1 MNGVILY
8 ADDDV
13 LNNGTYENNLF
24 QKFNRSLDYS
34 ILPITNISDLEKTIS
49 SISTFRALLLDW
61 TFKRPSEDE
70 EMPEMNENPLDVLRS
85 KKIYSLV
92 YIYSREELA
101 NELQEELKGIFGT
114 EKIYFEKKA
123 SDFDEDQ
130 EFAKICRE
138 IASFEEKNKHME
150 IPFIWSQ
157 SINQSVQTI
166 FSELEQA
173 DPNWIKEVKET
184 AENDSADPVSEVI
197 NVFHNILNE
206 SLIQHKLLRNEL
218 KNYVPLQANVT
229 EENTAKLYNRIFYSH
244 LSKDAPVMTGDIFK
258 FNDTEYGILI
268 TPECE
273 VENRKDIQLEFLVFS
288 KDGFEEFLEKN
299 HSHNRKQNVFL
310 QLKDKKKEA
319 LKKIFNNDKLS
330 THLLPSFPFEEHQ
343 YDMTARIDFK
353 NAFTVKSKNDFENC
367 RSSYK
372 LNAPYINQL
381 RQRYI
386 SFFGRYGV
394 PAIPDSLRTYNL
406 K

>member
-13 LNNGTYENNLF
+13 LNDGTYENKLF

-61 TFKRPSEDE
+61 TFKKPSEDE
-70 EMPEMNENPLDVLRS
+70 EMPEMNENPLDILRS

-123 SDFDEDQ
+123 SDFDEEQ
-130 EFAKICRE
+130 EFVKICSE
-138 IASFEEKNKHME
+138 IASFEDKNKHME

-157 SINQSVQTI
+157 SINQSVQMI

-173 DPNWIKEVKET
+173 DPNWISEIKDTAKEDK
-184 AENDSADPVSEVI
+184 SDPVSEVI
-197 NVFHNILNE
+197 NIFHNVLNE
-206 SLIQHKLLRNEL
+206 SLIQDTVLREILEKDQNPV
-218 KNYVPLQANVT
+218 NGST
-229 EENTAKLYNRIFYSH
+229 EESAARLYYRIFYSK
-244 LSKDAPVMTGDIFK
+244 LNENAPIMTGDIFK
-258 FNDTEYGILI
+258 FDDNEYGLLI
-268 TPECE
+268 TPEC
-273 VENRKDIQLEFLVFS
+273 DITDTEKEFYEFLIIM
-288 KDGFEEFLEKN
+288 
-299 HSHNRKQNVFL
+299 
-310 QLKDKKKEA
+310 KDKSKEYQDEKK
-319 LKKIFNNDKLS
+319 KKFIKDQKSVKSIFNNGIIS
-330 THLLPSFPFEEHQ
+330 RHILPSFPFDIQQ
-343 YDMTARIDFK
+343 YDAVALINFIS
-353 NAFTVKSKNDFENC
+353 AFVSKNKNEIKEYRTEF
-367 RSSYK
+367 K
-372 LNAPYINQL
+372 LNSPYIHQL

-386 SFFGRYGV
+386 AFLGRYGV

>member
-1 MNGVILY
+1 MMNGVILY

-92 YIYSREELA
+92 YIYSREELP

-123 SDFDEDQ
+123 NNLNEDQ

-138 IASFEEKNKHME
+138 IASFEGKNKHME

-173 DPNWIKEVKET
+173 DPNWISEIKDTAKEDK
-184 AENDSADPVSEVI
+184 SDPVSEVI
-197 NVFHNILNE
+197 NIFHNVLNE
-206 SLIQHKLLRNEL
+206 SLIQDIVLREILEKDQNPV
-218 KNYVPLQANVT
+218 NGST
-229 EENTAKLYNRIFYSH
+229 EESAARLYYRIFYSK
-244 LSKDAPVMTGDIFK
+244 LNENAPIMTGDIFK
-258 FNDTEYGILI
+258 FDNNEYGILI
-268 TPECE
+268 TPECDITDPE
-273 VENRKDIQLEFLVFS
+273 KDFYEFLIIMKDKS
-288 KDGFEEFLEKN
+288 KEYQDEKKKKFVDVN
-299 HSHNRKQNVFL
+299 KQNSI
-310 QLKDKKKEA
+310 KS
-319 LKKIFNNDKLS
+319 IFNNGVIS
-330 THLLPSFPFEEHQ
+330 RHVLPSFPFDIRQ
-343 YDMTARIDFK
+343 YDTVALVNFISAFVSKDK
-353 NAFTVKSKNDFENC
+353 NGIREYRTEF
-367 RSSYK
+367 K
-372 LNAPYINQL
+372 LNSPYIHQL
-381 RQRYI
+381 RQRYVA
-386 SFFGRYGV
+386 FLGRYGV